1 MIYIE
6 NKSVYKNHTCVICQK
21 GHNANVSVCDFPRN
35 KTHVFPKNKPICD
48 LSALMSQ
55 TGSLRVLF
63 PQEITNDILLQKVYF
78 RLIFQYTKN
87 WMFFSI

>member
-21 GHNANVSVCDFPRN
+21 GHNANISVCDFTKN
-35 KTHVFPKNKPICD
+35 KTHVFPKNKSICD

-55 TGSLRVLF
+55 TGSLRHYCRINHKLIYFSKKHVF
-63 PQEITNDILLQKVYF
+63 YF
-78 RLIFQYTKN
+78 RMKSQMIY
-87 WMFFSI
+87 